1 MDCHSP
7 PLGSWAKP
15 SGPGTLAPQSWPPG
29 PTVLA
34 PQQPSRSTHPPTL
47 HPPPPPPR
55 RTIQILRRETVRY
68 DDQRGP
74 IVLTLLLIA
83 VTVVS
88 FALALTSMRSGAPV
102 SAGASGAN
110 PL

>member
-1 MDCHSP
+1 
-7 PLGSWAKP
+7 
-15 SGPGTLAPQSWPPG
+15 
-29 PTVLA
+29 
-34 PQQPSRSTHPPTL
+34 
-47 HPPPPPPR
+47 
-55 RTIQILRRETVRY
+55 VRY